1 MSDHTHSQ
9 QATYTEP
16 TYGNWRRPRTAGIGR
31 LGALETWAMITA
43 LLVLLFVFRLA
54 GPIPGFITFLVMGT
68 GLAVFTVR
76 DRHGQSRISRMVA
89 KRAHRKAVGRRTNLY
104 RSGPVGLIPSGTA
117 QLPGLLAKSQLHQF
131 TDSFDRAFALVF
143 MPDTNHA
150 TVVIEC
156 EPTGLALEDPQTIDA
171 YVANWG
177 GWLSDLGKQS
187 DVVAASVTVETAP
200 DFGVRLRQAVDT
212 RCHPDAP
219 EATVQMMEE
228 VKATFPQSAPV
239 TRAFLAVTV
248 TAWRPGAPRPRK
260 VEDLG
265 IDLGARL
272 GKLTEHLEQ
281 CGAGD
286 AHPVTA
292 QTLCEVVRAAYDP
305 AVARHIAA
313 AHAEGITPALSW
325 NDVGPI
331 ACDAGWEWYRH
342 DSGLSKSWVMSVA
355 PRGEV
360 FSNVLEAVLAPTG
373 DVDRKRVTL
382 LYRPVSAARAM
393 EVAEKDV
400 TAAKNR
406 AVSTANPDF
415 RAIDDYAKTVQTA
428 KEVAKDA
435 GMLNFG
441 IVITATV
448 RKPEDALAASYA
460 VEDLAA
466 ESQLTIR
473 PAYGAQDTAFAAALP
488 LGLVLPD
495 YVMIPA
501 KLREAI

>member
-1 MSDHTHSQ
+1 MSEQT
-9 QATYTEP
+9 TYTEP
-16 TYGNWRRPRTAGIGR
+16 TYGNWRKPRTAGIGK
-31 LGALETWAMITA
+31 LGALETWAMIVA
-43 LLVLLFVFRLA
+43 LIGLLFVFRLA
-54 GPIPGFITFLVMGT
+54 GPIPGFITLLVLGAA
-68 GLAVFTVR
+68 LVAFTVR

-89 KRAHRKAVGRRTNLY
+89 KRSHNKAARRRTNLY
-104 RSGPVGLIPSGTA
+104 RSGPVGLIPGGTA

-131 TDSFDRAFALVF
+131 VDSFDRPFALVF

-156 EPTGLALEDPQTIDA
+156 EPTGMALEDPQTIDT

-177 GWLSDLGKQS
+177 GWLADLGKQS

-212 RCHPDAP
+212 RRHPDASD
-219 EATVQMMEE
+219 TVVAMMEE

-248 TAWRPGAPRPRK
+248 TAWRQGSPRPRK

-265 IDLGARL
+265 LDLAARL

-292 QTLCEVVRAAYDP
+292 QTLCEVVRSAYDP
-305 AVARHIAA
+305 AVAQHIAT
-313 AHAEGITPALSW
+313 AHAEGVTPALSW
-325 NDVGPI
+325 NDVGPL
-331 ACDAGWEWYRH
+331 AHNAGWEWYRH
-342 DSGLSKSWVMSVA
+342 DSGFSKSWVMSIA

-360 FSNVLEAVLAPTG
+360 FSNVLEAVLSPTG
-373 DVDRKRVTL
+373 DVDRKRVTM

-393 EVAEKDV
+393 DVAEKDV
-400 TAAKNR
+400 NDAKGR
-406 AVSTANPDF
+406 VTSTGNPNF
-415 RAIDDYAKTVQTA
+415 RAIDEYSKTITTA
-428 KEVAKDA
+428 REIAKDA
-435 GMLNFG
+435 GMVNFG
-441 IVITATV
+441 CIITATI
-448 RKPEDALAASYA
+448 RNAEDALAVSYTM
-460 VEDLAA
+460 EDLAA
-466 ESQLTIR
+466 ESQLTVR
-473 PAYGAQDTAFAAALP
+473 PAYGAQDTAFTASLP

-501 KLREAI
+501 KIREAV

>member
-1 MSDHTHSQ
+1 
-9 QATYTEP
+9 
-16 TYGNWRRPRTAGIGR
+16 
-31 LGALETWAMITA
+31 
-43 LLVLLFVFRLA
+43 
-54 GPIPGFITFLVMGT
+54 
-68 GLAVFTVR
+68 
-76 DRHGQSRISRMVA
+76 
-89 KRAHRKAVGRRTNLY
+89 
-104 RSGPVGLIPSGTA
+104 
-117 QLPGLLAKSQLHQF
+117 
-131 TDSFDRAFALVF
+131 
-143 MPDTNHA
+143 
-150 TVVIEC
+150 
-156 EPTGLALEDPQTIDA
+156 
-171 YVANWG
+171 
-177 GWLSDLGKQS
+177 
-187 DVVAASVTVETAP
+187 
-200 DFGVRLRQAVDT
+200 
-212 RCHPDAP
+212 
-219 EATVQMMEE
+219 
-228 VKATFPQSAPV
+228 
-239 TRAFLAVTV
+239 VTV

>member
-1 MSDHTHSQ
+1 MSEQT
-9 QATYTEP
+9 TYTEP
-16 TYGNWRRPRTAGIGR
+16 TYGNWRRPRTAGIGK
-31 LGALETWAMITA
+31 LGALETWSMIVA
-43 LLVLLFVFRLA
+43 LIALLFVFRLA
-54 GPIPGFITFLVMGT
+54 GPVPGFITFAVMAAA
-68 GLAVFTVR
+68 LAVFTVR

-89 KRAHRKAVGRRTNLY
+89 KRAHMKAVRQRTNLY
-104 RSGPVGLIPSGTA
+104 RSGPVGAVPGGTA

-131 TDSFDRAFALVF
+131 TDSFDREFALLF

-150 TVVIEC
+150 TIVIEC
-156 EPTGLALEDPQTIDA
+156 EPTGLALEDPQTIDS

-177 GWLSDLGKQS
+177 GWLADLGKQS

-212 RCHPDAP
+212 NRHPDASP
-219 EATVQMMEE
+219 AVVQMMEE

-239 TRAFLAVTV
+239 TRAFIAVTF
-248 TAWRPGAPRPRK
+248 TAWRQGAQRPRK

-265 IDLGARL
+265 LDLAARL

-292 QTLCEVVRAAYDP
+292 QILCEIVRSAYDP
-305 AVARHIAA
+305 AVAQHIAA
-313 AHAEGITPALSW
+313 AHAEGVTPALSW
-325 NDVGPI
+325 HDVGPL
-331 ACDAGWEWYRH
+331 AHNAGWEWYRH
-342 DSGLSKSWVMSVA
+342 DSGFSKSWIMSVA

-360 FSNVLEAVLAPTG
+360 FSNVLEALLSPSG
-373 DVDRKRVTL
+373 DMDRKRVTM

-393 EVAEKDV
+393 DVAEQDV
-400 TAAKNR
+400 NAAKNR
-406 AVSTANPDF
+406 ANSTGNPNF

-428 KEVAKDA
+428 KEIAKDA

-441 IVITATV
+441 CVITATILN
-448 RKPEDALAASYA
+448 PEDALAASYA
-460 VEDLAA
+460 LEDLSA
-466 ESQLTIR
+466 ESQLTVR

-488 LGLVLPD
+488 LGVVLPD
-495 YVMIPA
+495 YVLIPA
-501 KLREAI
+501 KIREAV

>member
-1 MSDHTHSQ
+1 MSEQT
-9 QATYTEP
+9 TYKEP
-16 TYGNWRRPRTAGIGR
+16 TYGNWRRPRTAGIGK
-31 LGALETWAMITA
+31 LGALETWSMIAA

-54 GPIPGFITFLVMGT
+54 GPIPGFVTFLVMGIAL
-68 GLAVFTVR
+68 GVFTVR

-89 KRAHRKAVGRRTNLY
+89 RRAHRKAAQRRTNLY

-131 TDSFDRAFALVF
+131 TDSFDRPFALVF

-156 EPTGLALEDPQTIDA
+156 EPTGLALEDPQSIDS

-177 GWLSDLGKQS
+177 GWLADLGKQS
-187 DVVAASVTVETAP
+187 DVVACSVTVETAP

-212 RCHPDAP
+212 RRHRDAAP
-219 EATVQMMEE
+219 AVVQMMEE
-228 VKATFPQSAPV
+228 VKVTFPQSAPL

-265 IDLGARL
+265 LDLGARL
-272 GKLTEHLEQ
+272 GKLTEHLEH

-292 QTLCEVVRAAYDP
+292 QTLCEVVRSAYDP
-305 AVARHIAA
+305 AVAQHIAA

-331 ACDAGWEWYRH
+331 ACNAGWEWYRH

-373 DVDRKRVTL
+373 DVDRKRVTM

-393 EVAEKDV
+393 DVAEKDV

-406 AVSTANPDF
+406 AVSTANPNF

-441 IVITATV
+441 IVITATI
-448 RKPEDALAASYA
+448 RNPEDALAASYA

-473 PAYGAQDTAFAAALP
+473 PAYGAQDTAFAAGLP

-501 KLREAI
+501 KIREAV